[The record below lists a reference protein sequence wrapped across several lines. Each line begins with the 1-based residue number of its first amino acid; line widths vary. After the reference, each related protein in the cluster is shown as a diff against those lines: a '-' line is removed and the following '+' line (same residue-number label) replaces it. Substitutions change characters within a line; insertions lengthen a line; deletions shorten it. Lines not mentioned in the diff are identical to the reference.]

1 MSNKLSY
8 KELALEILKQS
19 DKPLSVN
26 EIWQKALDKGLD
38 KKLSSIGQT
47 PIATLGSRI
56 YVDIKELQHN
66 SLFIKVSQK
75 PRTFWLK
82 EKENEVLKLDNKN
95 EITNE
100 KQEKNKFHE
109 RDLHPLLVKFLYE
122 NLDFNLNCKTIYHEQ
137 SKKGK
142 GGEDKWNYPD
152 IVGVYFPYDDYEK
165 ETLGLLENLRQTSYK
180 IFSFELKIALN
191 FSNLKEC
198 YFQAVS
204 NSSWANEGYLVVL
217 KEIDSEVLSELR
229 RLNQSFGIGVI
240 KLESN
245 DLLNSKIILSAKEKE
260 LDIQTLNMLI
270 NKNPNFKE
278 FIDDI
283 NKQIKVGKEA
293 KIQANFDQVKNDEEM
308 EKYLKEKCIL
318 EK

>member
-1 MSNKLSY
+1 MSGKLTY
-8 KELALEILKQS
+8 KELIIEVLKQTK
-19 DKPLSVN
+19 KPLNVS
-26 EIWQKALDKGLD
+26 EIWQKALEKGLD

-47 PIATLGSRI
+47 PTQTIWNRLLTDKINFLKTS
-56 YVDIKELQHN
+56 IK
-66 SLFIKVSQK
+66 
-75 PRTFWLK
+75 PTTFWLK
-82 EKENEVLKLDNKN
+82 ERENELLKLDNKN

-152 IVGVYFPYDDYEK
+152 IIGVYFPYDDYEK
-165 ETLGLLENLRQTSYK
+165 ETITLLENIKQNSYK
-180 IFSFELKIALN
+180 LFSFELKIALN

-217 KEIDSEVLSELR
+217 QEIDSEVLSELR

-240 KLESN
+240 KLEKDISN
-245 DLLNSKIILSAKEKE
+245 SQILISTKEKE

-293 KIQANFDQVKNDEEM
+293 KIQANFDEIKSDEEM

>member
-1 MSNKLSY
+1 MSRKLTY
-8 KELALEILKQS
+8 KELIIEVLKQTK
-19 DKPLSVN
+19 KPLNVS
-26 EIWQKALDKGLD
+26 EIWQKALEKGLD

-47 PIATLGSRI
+47 PTQTIWNRLLTDKINFLKTS
-56 YVDIKELQHN
+56 IK
-66 SLFIKVSQK
+66 
-75 PRTFWLK
+75 PTTFWLK
-82 EKENEVLKLDNKN
+82 ERENELLKLDNKN

-165 ETLGLLENLRQTSYK
+165 ETITLLENIKQNSYK
-180 IFSFELKIALN
+180 LFSFEIKIALN

-217 KEIDSEVLSELR
+217 QEIDSEVLSELR

-240 KLESN
+240 KLEKDISN
-245 DLLNSKIILSAKEKE
+245 SQILISAKEKE

-293 KIQANFDQVKNDEEM
+293 KIQANFDEIKSGEEM

>member
-1 MSNKLSY
+1 MSGKLTY
-8 KELALEILKQS
+8 KELIIEVLKQTK
-19 DKPLSVN
+19 KPLNVS
-26 EIWQKALDKGLD
+26 EIWQKALEKGLD

-47 PIATLGSRI
+47 PTQTIWNRLLTDKINFLKTS
-56 YVDIKELQHN
+56 IK
-66 SLFIKVSQK
+66 
-75 PRTFWLK
+75 PTTFWLK
-82 EKENEVLKLDNKN
+82 ERENELLKLDNKN

-165 ETLGLLENLRQTSYK
+165 ETITLLENIKQNSYK
-180 IFSFELKIALN
+180 LFSFELKIALN
-191 FSNLKEC
+191 FSNLKEY

-217 KEIDSEVLSELR
+217 QEIDSEVLSELR

-240 KLESN
+240 KLEKDISN
-245 DLLNSKIILSAKEKE
+245 SQILISAKEKE

-293 KIQANFDQVKNDEEM
+293 KIQANFDEIKSDEEM

>member
-1 MSNKLSY
+1 MSGKLTY
-8 KELALEILKQS
+8 KELIIEVLKQTK
-19 DKPLSVN
+19 KPLNVS
-26 EIWQKALDKGLD
+26 EIWQKALEKGLD

-47 PIATLGSRI
+47 PTQTIWNRLLTDKINFLKTS
-56 YVDIKELQHN
+56 IK
-66 SLFIKVSQK
+66 
-75 PRTFWLK
+75 PTTFWLK
-82 EKENEVLKLDNKN
+82 ERENELLKLDNKN

-122 NLDFNLNCKTIYHEQ
+122 NLDFNLNCETIYHEQ

-165 ETLGLLENLRQTSYK
+165 ETITLLENIKQNSYK
-180 IFSFELKIALN
+180 LFSFELKIALN

-217 KEIDSEVLSELR
+217 QEIDSEVLSELR

-240 KLESN
+240 KLEKDISN
-245 DLLNSKIILSAKEKE
+245 SQILISAKEKE

-293 KIQANFDQVKNDEEM
+293 KIQANFDEIKSDEEM

>member
-1 MSNKLSY
+1 MSGKLTY
-8 KELALEILKQS
+8 KELIIEVLKQTK
-19 DKPLSVN
+19 KPLNVS
-26 EIWQKALDKGLD
+26 EIWQKALEKGLD

-47 PIATLGSRI
+47 PTQTIWNRLLTDKINFLKTS
-56 YVDIKELQHN
+56 IK
-66 SLFIKVSQK
+66 
-75 PRTFWLK
+75 PTTFWLK
-82 EKENEVLKLDNKN
+82 ERENELLKLDNKN

-165 ETLGLLENLRQTSYK
+165 ETITLLENIKQNSYK
-180 IFSFELKIALN
+180 LFSFELKIALN

-217 KEIDSEVLSELR
+217 QEIDSEVLSELR

-240 KLESN
+240 KLEKDISN
-245 DLLNSKIILSAKEKE
+245 SQILISAKEKE

-293 KIQANFDQVKNDEEM
+293 KIQANFDEIKSDEEM
-308 EKYLKEKCIL
+308 EKYLKEKYIL

>member
-1 MSNKLSY
+1 MSGKLTY
-8 KELALEILKQS
+8 KELIIEVLKQTK
-19 DKPLSVN
+19 KPLNVS
-26 EIWQKALDKGLD
+26 EIWQKALEKGLD

-47 PIATLGSRI
+47 PTQTIWNRLLTDKINFLKTS
-56 YVDIKELQHN
+56 IK
-66 SLFIKVSQK
+66 
-75 PRTFWLK
+75 PTTFWLK
-82 EKENEVLKLDNKN
+82 ERENELLKLGNKN

-165 ETLGLLENLRQTSYK
+165 ETITLLENIKQNSYK
-180 IFSFELKIALN
+180 LFSFELKIALN

-217 KEIDSEVLSELR
+217 QEIDSEVLSELR

-240 KLESN
+240 KLEKDISN
-245 DLLNSKIILSAKEKE
+245 SQILISAKEKE

-293 KIQANFDQVKNDEEM
+293 KIQANFDEIKSDEEM

>member
-1 MSNKLSY
+1 MSSKLNY

-19 DKPLSVN
+19 DRPLSVN
-26 EIWQKALDKGLD
+26 EIWQKALEKGLD

-47 PIATLGSRI
+47 PTQTIWNRLLTDKINFLKTS
-56 YVDIKELQHN
+56 IK
-66 SLFIKVSQK
+66 
-75 PRTFWLK
+75 PTTFWLK
-82 EKENEVLKLDNKN
+82 ERENELLKLDNKN

-165 ETLGLLENLRQTSYK
+165 ETITLLENIKQNSYK
-180 IFSFELKIALN
+180 LFSFELKIALN

-217 KEIDSEVLSELR
+217 QKIDSEVLSELR

-240 KLESN
+240 KLEKDISN
-245 DLLNSKIILSAKEKE
+245 SQILISAKEKE

-293 KIQANFDQVKNDEEM
+293 KIQANFDEIKSDEEM

>member
-1 MSNKLSY
+1 MSGKLTY
-8 KELALEILKQS
+8 KELIIEVLKQTK
-19 DKPLSVN
+19 KPLNVS
-26 EIWQKALDKGLD
+26 EIWQKALEKGLD

-47 PIATLGSRI
+47 PTQTIWNRLLTDKINFLKTS
-56 YVDIKELQHN
+56 IK
-66 SLFIKVSQK
+66 
-75 PRTFWLK
+75 PTTFWLK
-82 EKENEVLKLDNKN
+82 ERENELLKLDNKN

-165 ETLGLLENLRQTSYK
+165 ETITLLENIKQNSYK
-180 IFSFELKIALN
+180 LFSFELKIALN

-217 KEIDSEVLSELR
+217 QEIDSEVLSELR

-240 KLESN
+240 KLEKDISN
-245 DLLNSKIILSAKEKE
+245 SQILISAKEKE

-270 NKNPNFKE
+270 TKNPNFKE

-293 KIQANFDQVKNDEEM
+293 KIQANFDEIKSDEEM

>member
-1 MSNKLSY
+1 MSSKLSY
-8 KELALEILKQS
+8 KELTLEILKQS
-19 DKPLSVN
+19 DRPLSVN
-26 EIWQKALDKGLD
+26 EIWQKALEQGLD
-38 KKLSSIGQT
+38 KKLSSIRQT
-47 PIATLGSRI
+47 PIATLGARI

-66 SLFIKVSQK
+66 SLFIKASQK
-75 PRTFWLK
+75 PTTFWLK
-82 EKENEVLKLDNKN
+82 ERENELLKLDNKN
-95 EITNE
+95 EIT
-100 KQEKNKFHE
+100 KKNKFHE

-152 IVGVYFPYDDYEK
+152 IVEVYFPYDDYEK
-165 ETLGLLENLRQTSYK
+165 ETITLLENIKQNSYK
-180 IFSFELKIALN
+180 LFSFELKIALN

-198 YFQAVS
+198 YFQALS

-217 KEIDSEVLSELR
+217 QEIDSEVLSELR

-240 KLESN
+240 K
-245 DLLNSKIILSAKEKE
+245 

-293 KIQANFDQVKNDEEM
+293 KIQANFDEIKSDEEM

>member
-1 MSNKLSY
+1 M
-8 KELALEILKQS
+8 
-19 DKPLSVN
+19 
-26 EIWQKALDKGLD
+26 
-38 KKLSSIGQT
+38 
-47 PIATLGSRI
+47 
-56 YVDIKELQHN
+56 
-66 SLFIKVSQK
+66 
-75 PRTFWLK
+75 
-82 EKENEVLKLDNKN
+82 
-95 EITNE
+95 
-100 KQEKNKFHE
+100 
-109 RDLHPLLVKFLYE
+109 LVKFLYE

-165 ETLGLLENLRQTSYK
+165 ETITLLENIKQNSYK
-180 IFSFELKIALN
+180 LFSFELKIALN

-217 KEIDSEVLSELR
+217 QEIDSEVLSELR

-240 KLESN
+240 KLEKDISN
-245 DLLNSKIILSAKEKE
+245 SQILLSAKEKE

-293 KIQANFDQVKNDEEM
+293 KIQANFDEIKSDEEM

>member
-1 MSNKLSY
+1 MSGKLTY
-8 KELALEILKQS
+8 KELIIEVLKQTK
-19 DKPLSVN
+19 KPLSVS
-26 EIWQKALDKGLD
+26 EIWQKALEKGLD

-47 PIATLGSRI
+47 PTQTIWNRLLTDKINFLKTS
-56 YVDIKELQHN
+56 IK
-66 SLFIKVSQK
+66 
-75 PRTFWLK
+75 PTTFWLK
-82 EKENEVLKLDNKN
+82 ERENELLKLDNKN
-95 EITNE
+95 EIINE

-165 ETLGLLENLRQTSYK
+165 ETITLLENIKQISYK
-180 IFSFELKIALN
+180 LFSFELKIALN

-217 KEIDSEVLSELR
+217 QEIDSEVLSELR

-240 KLESN
+240 KLEKDISN
-245 DLLNSKIILSAKEKE
+245 SQILISAKEKE

-293 KIQANFDQVKNDEEM
+293 KIQANFDEIKSDEEM

>member
-1 MSNKLSY
+1 MSSKLNY

-19 DKPLSVN
+19 DRPLSVN
-26 EIWQKALDKGLD
+26 EIWQKALEKGLD

-47 PIATLGSRI
+47 PTQTIWNRLLTDKINFLKTS
-56 YVDIKELQHN
+56 IK
-66 SLFIKVSQK
+66 
-75 PRTFWLK
+75 PTTFWLK
-82 EKENEVLKLDNKN
+82 ERENELLKLDNKN

-152 IVGVYFPYDDYEK
+152 IVGVYFLYDDYEK
-165 ETLGLLENLRQTSYK
+165 ETITLLENIKQNSYK
-180 IFSFELKIALN
+180 LFSFELKIALN

-217 KEIDSEVLSELR
+217 QEIDSEVLSELR

-240 KLESN
+240 KLEKDISN
-245 DLLNSKIILSAKEKE
+245 SQILISAKEKE

-293 KIQANFDQVKNDEEM
+293 KIQANFDEIKSDEEM

>member
-1 MSNKLSY
+1 MSRKLTY
-8 KELALEILKQS
+8 KELIIEVLKQTK
-19 DKPLSVN
+19 KPLNVS
-26 EIWQKALDKGLD
+26 EIWQKALEKGLD

-47 PIATLGSRI
+47 PTQTIWNRLLTDKINFLKTS
-56 YVDIKELQHN
+56 IK
-66 SLFIKVSQK
+66 
-75 PRTFWLK
+75 PTTFWLK
-82 EKENEVLKLDNKN
+82 ERENELLKLDNKN

-165 ETLGLLENLRQTSYK
+165 ETITLLENIKQISYK
-180 IFSFELKIALN
+180 LFSFEIKIALN

-217 KEIDSEVLSELR
+217 QEIDSEVLSELR
-229 RLNQSFGIGVI
+229 RLNQSFDIGVI
-240 KLESN
+240 KLEKDISN
-245 DLLNSKIILSAKEKE
+245 SQILISAKEKE

-293 KIQANFDQVKNDEEM
+293 KIQANFDEIKSDEEM

>member
-1 MSNKLSY
+1 MSGKLTY
-8 KELALEILKQS
+8 KELIIEVLKQTK
-19 DKPLSVN
+19 KPLNVS
-26 EIWQKALDKGLD
+26 EIWQKALEKGLD

-47 PIATLGSRI
+47 PTQTIWNRLLTDKINFLKTS
-56 YVDIKELQHN
+56 IK
-66 SLFIKVSQK
+66 
-75 PRTFWLK
+75 PTTFWLK
-82 EKENEVLKLDNKN
+82 ERENELLKLDNKN

-165 ETLGLLENLRQTSYK
+165 ETITLLENIKQISYK
-180 IFSFELKIALN
+180 LFSFELKIALN

-217 KEIDSEVLSELR
+217 QEIDSEVLSELR

-240 KLESN
+240 KLEKDISN
-245 DLLNSKIILSAKEKE
+245 SQILISAKEKE

-293 KIQANFDQVKNDEEM
+293 KIQANFDEIKSDEEM

>member
-1 MSNKLSY
+1 MSRKLTY
-8 KELALEILKQS
+8 KELIIEVLKQTK
-19 DKPLSVN
+19 KPLNVS
-26 EIWQKALDKGLD
+26 EIWQKALEKGLD

-47 PIATLGSRI
+47 PTQTIWNRLLTDKINFLKTS
-56 YVDIKELQHN
+56 IK
-66 SLFIKVSQK
+66 
-75 PRTFWLK
+75 PTTFWLK
-82 EKENEVLKLDNKN
+82 ERENELLKLDNKN

-165 ETLGLLENLRQTSYK
+165 ETITLLENIKQISYK
-180 IFSFELKIALN
+180 LFSFEIKIALN

-198 YFQAVS
+198 YFQALS

-217 KEIDSEVLSELR
+217 QEIDSEVLSELR

-240 KLESN
+240 KLEKDISN
-245 DLLNSKIILSAKEKE
+245 SQILISAKEKE

-293 KIQANFDQVKNDEEM
+293 KIQANFDEIKSDEEM

>member
-1 MSNKLSY
+1 MSSKLNY

-19 DKPLSVN
+19 DRPLSVN
-26 EIWQKALDKGLD
+26 EIWQKALEKGLD

-47 PIATLGSRI
+47 LTQTIWNRLLTDKINFLKTS
-56 YVDIKELQHN
+56 IK
-66 SLFIKVSQK
+66 
-75 PRTFWLK
+75 PTTFWLK
-82 EKENEVLKLDNKN
+82 ERENELLKLDNKN

-165 ETLGLLENLRQTSYK
+165 ETITLLENIKQNSYK
-180 IFSFELKIALN
+180 LFSFELKIALN

-217 KEIDSEVLSELR
+217 QEIDSEVLSELR

-240 KLESN
+240 KLEKDISN
-245 DLLNSKIILSAKEKE
+245 SQILISAKEKE

-293 KIQANFDQVKNDEEM
+293 KIQANFDEIKSDEEM

>member
-1 MSNKLSY
+1 MSGKLTY
-8 KELALEILKQS
+8 KELIIEVLKQTK
-19 DKPLSVN
+19 KPLNVS
-26 EIWQKALDKGLD
+26 EIWQKALEKGLD

-47 PIATLGSRI
+47 PTQTIWNRLLTDKINFLKTS
-56 YVDIKELQHN
+56 IK
-66 SLFIKVSQK
+66 
-75 PRTFWLK
+75 PTTFWLK
-82 EKENEVLKLDNKN
+82 ERENELLKLDNKN

-165 ETLGLLENLRQTSYK
+165 ETITLLENIKQNSYK
-180 IFSFELKIALN
+180 LFSFELKIALN

-217 KEIDSEVLSELR
+217 QEIDSEVLSELR

-240 KLESN
+240 KLEKDISN
-245 DLLNSKIILSAKEKE
+245 SQILLSAKEKE

-293 KIQANFDQVKNDEEM
+293 KIQANFDEIKSDEEM

>member
-1 MSNKLSY
+1 MSGKLTY
-8 KELALEILKQS
+8 KELIIEVLKQTK
-19 DKPLSVN
+19 KPLNVS
-26 EIWQKALDKGLD
+26 EIWQKALEKGLD

-47 PIATLGSRI
+47 PTQTIWNRLLTDKINFLKTS
-56 YVDIKELQHN
+56 IK
-66 SLFIKVSQK
+66 
-75 PRTFWLK
+75 PTTFWLK
-82 EKENEVLKLDNKN
+82 ERENELLKLDNKN

-165 ETLGLLENLRQTSYK
+165 ETITLLENIKQNSYK
-180 IFSFELKIALN
+180 LFSFELKIALN

-217 KEIDSEVLSELR
+217 QEIDSEVLSELR

-240 KLESN
+240 KLEKDISN
-245 DLLNSKIILSAKEKE
+245 SQILISAKEKK

-293 KIQANFDQVKNDEEM
+293 KIQANFDEIKSDEEM

>member
-1 MSNKLSY
+1 MSSKLSY
-8 KELALEILKQS
+8 KELTLEILKQS
-19 DKPLSVN
+19 DRPLSVN
-26 EIWQKALDKGLD
+26 EIWQKALEQGLD
-38 KKLSSIGQT
+38 KKLSSIRQT
-47 PIATLGSRI
+47 PIATLGARI

-66 SLFIKVSQK
+66 SLFIKASQK
-75 PRTFWLK
+75 PTTFWLK
-82 EKENEVLKLDNKN
+82 ERENELLKLDNKN

-165 ETLGLLENLRQTSYK
+165 ETITLLENIKRYK
-180 IFSFELKIALN
+180 LFSFELKIALN

-198 YFQAVS
+198 YFQALS

-217 KEIDSEVLSELR
+217 QEIDSEVLSELR

-240 KLESN
+240 KL
-245 DLLNSKIILSAKEKE
+245 
-260 LDIQTLNMLI
+260 DIQILNMLI

-293 KIQANFDQVKNDEEM
+293 KIQANFDEIKSDEEM

>member
-1 MSNKLSY
+1 MSGKLTY
-8 KELALEILKQS
+8 KELIIEVLKQTK
-19 DKPLSVN
+19 KPLNVS
-26 EIWQKALDKGLD
+26 EIWQKALEKGLD

-47 PIATLGSRI
+47 PTQTIWNRLLTDKINFLKTS
-56 YVDIKELQHN
+56 IK
-66 SLFIKVSQK
+66 
-75 PRTFWLK
+75 PTTFWLK
-82 EKENEVLKLDNKN
+82 ERENELLKLDNKN

-165 ETLGLLENLRQTSYK
+165 ETITLLENIKQNSYK
-180 IFSFELKIALN
+180 LFSFELKIALN

-217 KEIDSEVLSELR
+217 QEIDSEVLSELR

-240 KLESN
+240 KLEKDISN
-245 DLLNSKIILSAKEKE
+245 SQILISAKEKE

-283 NKQIKVGKEA
+283 NKQIKAGKEA
-293 KIQANFDQVKNDEEM
+293 KIQANFDEIKSDEEM

>member
-1 MSNKLSY
+1 MSGKLTY
-8 KELALEILKQS
+8 KELIIEVLKQTK
-19 DKPLSVN
+19 KPLNVS
-26 EIWQKALDKGLD
+26 EIWQKALEKGLD

-47 PIATLGSRI
+47 PTQTIWNRLLTDKINFLKTS
-56 YVDIKELQHN
+56 IK
-66 SLFIKVSQK
+66 
-75 PRTFWLK
+75 PTTFWLK
-82 EKENEVLKLDNKN
+82 ERENELLKLDNKN

-109 RDLHPLLVKFLYE
+109 RDLHPLLVRFLYE

-165 ETLGLLENLRQTSYK
+165 ETITLLENIKQNSYK
-180 IFSFELKIALN
+180 LFSFELKIALN

-217 KEIDSEVLSELR
+217 QEIDSEVLSELR

-240 KLESN
+240 KLEKDISN
-245 DLLNSKIILSAKEKE
+245 SQILISAKEKE

-293 KIQANFDQVKNDEEM
+293 KIQANFDEIKSDEEM

>member
-1 MSNKLSY
+1 MSRKLTY
-8 KELALEILKQS
+8 KELIIEVLKQTK
-19 DKPLSVN
+19 KPLNVS
-26 EIWQKALDKGLD
+26 EIWQKALEKGLD

-47 PIATLGSRI
+47 PTQTIWNRLLTDKINFLKTS
-56 YVDIKELQHN
+56 IK
-66 SLFIKVSQK
+66 
-75 PRTFWLK
+75 PTTFWLK
-82 EKENEVLKLDNKN
+82 ERENELLKLDNKN

-165 ETLGLLENLRQTSYK
+165 ETITLLENIKQISYK
-180 IFSFELKIALN
+180 LFSFELKIALN

-217 KEIDSEVLSELR
+217 QEIDSEVLSELR

-240 KLESN
+240 KLEKDISN
-245 DLLNSKIILSAKEKE
+245 SQILISAKEKE

-293 KIQANFDQVKNDEEM
+293 KIQANFDEIKSDEEM

>member
-1 MSNKLSY
+1 MSGKLTY
-8 KELALEILKQS
+8 KELIIEVLKQTK
-19 DKPLSVN
+19 KPLNVS
-26 EIWQKALDKGLD
+26 EIWQKALEKGLD

-47 PIATLGSRI
+47 PTQTIWNRLLTDKINFLKTS
-56 YVDIKELQHN
+56 IK
-66 SLFIKVSQK
+66 
-75 PRTFWLK
+75 PTTFWLK
-82 EKENEVLKLDNKN
+82 ERENELLKLDNKN

-165 ETLGLLENLRQTSYK
+165 ETITLLENIKQNSYK
-180 IFSFELKIALN
+180 LFSFELKIALN

-204 NSSWANEGYLVVL
+204 NSSCANEGYLVVL
-217 KEIDSEVLSELR
+217 QEIDSEVLSELR

-240 KLESN
+240 KLEKDISN
-245 DLLNSKIILSAKEKE
+245 SQILISAKEKE

-293 KIQANFDQVKNDEEM
+293 KIQANFDEIKSDEEM

>member
-1 MSNKLSY
+1 MSGKLTY
-8 KELALEILKQS
+8 KELIIEVLKQTK
-19 DKPLSVN
+19 KPLNVS
-26 EIWQKALDKGLD
+26 EIWQKALEKGLD

-47 PIATLGSRI
+47 PTQTIWNRLLTDKINFLKTS
-56 YVDIKELQHN
+56 IK
-66 SLFIKVSQK
+66 
-75 PRTFWLK
+75 PTTFWLK
-82 EKENEVLKLDNKN
+82 ERENELLKLDNKN

-165 ETLGLLENLRQTSYK
+165 ETITLLENIKQNSYK
-180 IFSFELKIALN
+180 LFSFELKIALN

-217 KEIDSEVLSELR
+217 QEIDSEVLSELR

-240 KLESN
+240 KLEKDISN
-245 DLLNSKIILSAKEKE
+245 SQILISAKEKE

-293 KIQANFDQVKNDEEM
+293 KIQANFDEIKSDEEM
-308 EKYLKEKCIL
+308 ENILKKNVFWRNKCL
-318 EK
+318 QNA

>member
-1 MSNKLSY
+1 MSSKLSY
-8 KELALEILKQS
+8 KELTLEILKQS
-19 DKPLSVN
+19 DRPLSVN
-26 EIWQKALDKGLD
+26 EIWQKALEQGLD
-38 KKLSSIGQT
+38 KKLSSIRQT
-47 PIATLGSRI
+47 PIATLGARI

-66 SLFIKVSQK
+66 SLFIKASQK
-75 PRTFWLK
+75 PTTFWLK
-82 EKENEVLKLDNKN
+82 ERENELLKLDNKN

-142 GGEDKWNYPD
+142 GGEDKNYPD

-165 ETLGLLENLRQTSYK
+165 ETITLLENIKQNSYK
-180 IFSFELKIALN
+180 LFSFELKIALN

-198 YFQAVS
+198 YFQALS

-217 KEIDSEVLSELR
+217 QEIDSEVLSELR

-240 KLESN
+240 K
-245 DLLNSKIILSAKEKE
+245 

-293 KIQANFDQVKNDEEM
+293 KIQANFDEIKSDEEM

>member
-1 MSNKLSY
+1 MSGKLTY
-8 KELALEILKQS
+8 KELIIEVLKQTK
-19 DKPLSVN
+19 KPLNVS
-26 EIWQKALDKGLD
+26 EIWQKALEKGLD

-47 PIATLGSRI
+47 PTQTIWNRLLTDKINFLKTS
-56 YVDIKELQHN
+56 IK
-66 SLFIKVSQK
+66 
-75 PRTFWLK
+75 PTTFWLK
-82 EKENEVLKLDNKN
+82 ERENELLKLDNKN

-165 ETLGLLENLRQTSYK
+165 ETITLLENIKQNSYK
-180 IFSFELKIALN
+180 LFSFELKIALN

-217 KEIDSEVLSELR
+217 QEIDSEVLSELR
-229 RLNQSFGIGVI
+229 RLNQSFGIEVI
-240 KLESN
+240 KLEKDISN
-245 DLLNSKIILSAKEKE
+245 SQILISAKEKE

-293 KIQANFDQVKNDEEM
+293 KIQANFDEIKSDEEM

>member
-1 MSNKLSY
+1 MSGKLTY
-8 KELALEILKQS
+8 KELIIEVLKQTK
-19 DKPLSVN
+19 KPLNVN
-26 EIWQKALDKGLD
+26 EIWQKALEKGLD

-47 PIATLGSRI
+47 PTQTIWNRLLTDKINFLKTS
-56 YVDIKELQHN
+56 IK
-66 SLFIKVSQK
+66 
-75 PRTFWLK
+75 PTTFWLK
-82 EKENEVLKLDNKN
+82 ERENELLKLDNKN

-165 ETLGLLENLRQTSYK
+165 ETITLLENIKQNSYK
-180 IFSFELKIALN
+180 LFSFELKIALN

-217 KEIDSEVLSELR
+217 QEIDSEVLSELR

-240 KLESN
+240 KLEKDISN
-245 DLLNSKIILSAKEKE
+245 SQILISAKEKE

-293 KIQANFDQVKNDEEM
+293 KIQANFDEIKSDEEM

>member
-1 MSNKLSY
+1 MSSKLNY

-19 DKPLSVN
+19 DRPLSVN
-26 EIWQKALDKGLD
+26 EIWQKALEKGLD

-47 PIATLGSRI
+47 PTQTIWNRLLTDKINFLKTS
-56 YVDIKELQHN
+56 IK
-66 SLFIKVSQK
+66 
-75 PRTFWLK
+75 PTTFWLK
-82 EKENEVLKLDNKN
+82 ERENELLKLDNKN

-165 ETLGLLENLRQTSYK
+165 ETITLLENIKQNSYK
-180 IFSFELKIALN
+180 LFSFELKIALN

-217 KEIDSEVLSELR
+217 QEIDSEVLSELR

-240 KLESN
+240 KLEKDISN
-245 DLLNSKIILSAKEKE
+245 SQILISAKEKE

-293 KIQANFDQVKNDEEM
+293 KIQANFDEIKSDEEM

>member
-1 MSNKLSY
+1 MSGKLTY
-8 KELALEILKQS
+8 KELIIEVLKQTK
-19 DKPLSVN
+19 KPLNVS
-26 EIWQKALDKGLD
+26 EIWQKALEKGLD

-47 PIATLGSRI
+47 PTQTIWNRLLTDKINFLKTS
-56 YVDIKELQHN
+56 IK
-66 SLFIKVSQK
+66 
-75 PRTFWLK
+75 PTTFWLK
-82 EKENEVLKLDNKN
+82 ERENELLKLDNKN

-165 ETLGLLENLRQTSYK
+165 ETITLLENIKQNSYK
-180 IFSFELKIALN
+180 LFSFELKIALN

-217 KEIDSEVLSELR
+217 QEIDSEVLSELR
-229 RLNQSFGIGVI
+229 RLNQNFGIGVI
-240 KLESN
+240 KLEKDISN
-245 DLLNSKIILSAKEKE
+245 SQILISAKEKE

-293 KIQANFDQVKNDEEM
+293 KIQANFDEIKSDEEM

>member
-1 MSNKLSY
+1 MSGKLTY
-8 KELALEILKQS
+8 KELIIEVLKQTK
-19 DKPLSVN
+19 KPLNVS
-26 EIWQKALDKGLD
+26 EIWQKALEKGLD

-47 PIATLGSRI
+47 PTQTIWNRLLTDKINFLKTS
-56 YVDIKELQHN
+56 IK
-66 SLFIKVSQK
+66 
-75 PRTFWLK
+75 PTTFWLK
-82 EKENEVLKLDNKN
+82 ERENELLKLDNKN

-142 GGEDKWNYPD
+142 GREDKWNYPD

-165 ETLGLLENLRQTSYK
+165 ETITLLENIKQNSYK
-180 IFSFELKIALN
+180 LFSFELKIALN

-217 KEIDSEVLSELR
+217 QEIDSEVLSELR

-240 KLESN
+240 KLEKDISN
-245 DLLNSKIILSAKEKE
+245 SQILISAKEKE

-293 KIQANFDQVKNDEEM
+293 KIQANFDEIKSDEEM

>member
-1 MSNKLSY
+1 MSGKLTY
-8 KELALEILKQS
+8 KELIIEVLKQTK
-19 DKPLSVN
+19 KPLNVS
-26 EIWQKALDKGLD
+26 EIWQKALEKGLD

-47 PIATLGSRI
+47 PTQTIWNRLLTDKINFLKTS
-56 YVDIKELQHN
+56 IK
-66 SLFIKVSQK
+66 
-75 PRTFWLK
+75 PTTFWLK
-82 EKENEVLKLDNKN
+82 ERENELLKLDNKN

-142 GGEDKWNYPD
+142 DGEDKWNYPD

-165 ETLGLLENLRQTSYK
+165 ETITLLENIKQNSYK
-180 IFSFELKIALN
+180 LFSFELKIALN

-217 KEIDSEVLSELR
+217 QEIDSEVLSELR

-240 KLESN
+240 KLEKDISN
-245 DLLNSKIILSAKEKE
+245 SQILISAKEKE

-293 KIQANFDQVKNDEEM
+293 KIQANFDEIKSDEEM

>member
-1 MSNKLSY
+1 MSGKLTY
-8 KELALEILKQS
+8 KELIIEVLKQTK
-19 DKPLSVN
+19 KPLNVS
-26 EIWQKALDKGLD
+26 EIWQKALEKGLD

-47 PIATLGSRI
+47 PSQTIWNRLLTDKINFLKTS
-56 YVDIKELQHN
+56 IK
-66 SLFIKVSQK
+66 
-75 PRTFWLK
+75 PTTFWLK
-82 EKENEVLKLDNKN
+82 ERENELLKLDNKN

-165 ETLGLLENLRQTSYK
+165 ETITLLENIKQNSYK
-180 IFSFELKIALN
+180 LFSFELKIALN

-217 KEIDSEVLSELR
+217 QEIDSEVLSELR

-240 KLESN
+240 KLEKDISN
-245 DLLNSKIILSAKEKE
+245 SQILISAKEKE

-293 KIQANFDQVKNDEEM
+293 KIQANFDEIKSDEEM